1 MLGLEG
7 RGTVRV
13 GKEEK
18 EKEKGKGRKKKDK
31 KEKEKEKVRE
41 KEKEKERVGIETSD
55 TWFNSKDRLLAGK
68 EEEDRKGRGKKKN
81 ALAQAVSRAFD
92 FDFGDEERDKERERE
107 KEIRERE
114 KEMRERERERERD
127 RDVERES
134 QKSNDILEN
143 TLFKKKIKVRGGGV
157 PPITT
162 SAHAQGIVAPSSP
175 IGASPMPNHDSQNP
189 TSSAATS
196 TSALLDFPFTSS
208 RKKSKKNTP
217 AATSATAALNALDRD
232 EWRGERPGTAGSG
245 STGHSGSQ
253 QHVGGGTN
261 SSSAASNSPFVWVS
275 RSKVVDETRGSES
288 PVLVSAAPSRRV
300 TRMQEENAVLDVSS
314 RGSSKGREAE
324 GGSVDVKGKRP
335 AKKRTASVPNLGFDH
350 MHGILPDA
358 REQPHRD
365 LSKVPFDSE
374 SSVLGRAG
382 QPFYQEPEYNPYSH
396 SQAYDSDAAVV
407 SVVKGNRRKT
417 SEGRLRQY
425 AQGEERGKEMDMVKA
440 IPVLRSLKSKSS
452 GQFR

>member
-1 MLGLEG
+1 MRTLGGGGELLGLERRRRRRRRARGG
-7 RGTVRV
+7 RRRIKGEGEKRAGE
-13 GKEEK
+13 GK
-18 EKEKGKGRKKKDK
+18 R
-31 KEKEKEKVRE
+31 R
-41 KEKEKERVGIETSD
+41 KERVGIETSD

-92 FDFGDEERDKERERE
+92 FDFGDEERDRERERE

-143 TLFKKKIKVRGGGV
+143 TLFKKKIKARGGGV

-196 TSALLDFPFTSS
+196 TNALLDFSFSSS

-217 AATSATAALNALDRD
+217 ATTSATAALNALDRD

-261 SSSAASNSPFVWVS
+261 SSSAASNPPFVWVS

-314 RGSSKGREAE
+314 RGSSKSREAE

-335 AKKRTASVPNLGFDH
+335 AKKRTASVPNLGFDQ
-350 MHGILPDA
+350 
-358 REQPHRD
+358 QPHRD

-374 SSVLGRAG
+374 SGVLGRAG
-382 QPFYQEPEYNPYSH
+382 QPFDQGPEYNPYSH

-425 AQGEERGKEMDMVKA
+425 IRGEERGKEMDMVKA

-452 GQFR
+452 GQLR